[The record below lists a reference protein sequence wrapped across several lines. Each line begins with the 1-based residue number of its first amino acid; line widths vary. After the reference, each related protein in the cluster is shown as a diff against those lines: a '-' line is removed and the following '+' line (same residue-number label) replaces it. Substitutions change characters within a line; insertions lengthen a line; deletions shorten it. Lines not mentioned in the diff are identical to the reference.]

1 VGPAPPLKLIMLAGM
16 RKVRSSECEC
26 RLASTLEC
34 PSACGLARG
43 RASCD
48 CCSSFFSLVECRVP
62 RFLRSYKSLS
72 IGLELLMIA
81 STGSRLLI
89 IYSPPLP
96 FQPQHRS
103 SNFTSFFQLY
113 HRAFPCYFDINQ
125 GSKASKPLR
134 NNYKL
139 TAIKNGATWRLK
151 ES

>member
-1 VGPAPPLKLIMLAGM
+1 MTEFGEGMVGPAPPLKLIMLAGM

-103 SNFTSFFQLY
+103 SNFITEPSLVILILIKEARLQSRLETITS
-113 HRAFPCYFDINQ
+113 
-125 GSKASKPLR
+125 
-134 NNYKL
+134 
-139 TAIKNGATWRLK
+139 
-151 ES
+151 